1 MPPDAFIGVLT
12 KVRNHR
18 RGERL
23 HPQSMKQTI
32 LLSMAVVVGAAA
44 IAISQPTASDP
55 TSAVTPAPGASSS
68 TSASE
73 QAATTSAPAT
83 STETKVSATSSDPQ
97 KTCGYEGI
105 EGSRGKSRGHG
116 NWRDRHHSDRF
127 MEKKLDRLLNLTDEQ
142 REKVREILQASKP
155 KIKAIREEQWAK
167 MRAVKEENRQE
178 IRALLNPA
186 QQKVFDEAQQVREQ
200 AWKLKQESR
209 KLHQEADDQS

>member
-1 MPPDAFIGVLT
+1 MPPDAFSGVLT

-32 LLSMAVVVGAAA
+32 LLSMAAVVGAAA

-73 QAATTSAPAT
+73 QAATTS
-83 STETKVSATSSDPQ
+83 TETKVSATSSDPQ
-97 KTCGYEGI
+97 KICGYEGI